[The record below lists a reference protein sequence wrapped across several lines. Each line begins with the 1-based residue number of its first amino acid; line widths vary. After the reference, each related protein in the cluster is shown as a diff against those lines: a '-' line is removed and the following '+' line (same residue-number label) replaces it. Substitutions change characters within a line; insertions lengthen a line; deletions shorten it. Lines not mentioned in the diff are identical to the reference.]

1 MCRTQL
7 VAVAGSTG
15 SKTGN
20 RYAITALPVPI
31 RPFDCAVFC
40 ANTLNNPR
48 CPRWPAVR
56 RQRQF
61 GFSGGVELRCSRPP
75 VPAAVACA
83 GRSNV
88 GPRPE
93 VAPGCPPMRPW
104 THLLRGWKGRL
115 TRPAPVMD
123 RHLDQAPCRCRTS
136 AASSVAQT
144 IAVLRAMARTSPVPR
159 QTRHG
164 FSFVDVGAGRSSVF
178 PCVKKSCAFPLG
190 PGGSRQV

>member
-1 MCRTQL
+1 M
-7 VAVAGSTG
+7 
-15 SKTGN
+15 
-20 RYAITALPVPI
+20 RYFVQIPLTTPAAP
-31 RPFDCAVFC
+31 A
-40 ANTLNNPR
+40 
-48 CPRWPAVR
+48 WPAVR